1 MTRLYWTTYA
11 RTSAL
16 SRWMPAPGPKAS
28 AISTGANSEQKELTM
43 AATTNA
49 PMTKTLK
56 IDLHRAGS
64 PSERRGTFVGPPPKM
79 RLRPGAVISFD
90 LKVTP
95 NDPDA
100 TFEVTFPATP
110 FTDDDTPT
118 GKPVFSITNSNP
130 HVGI

>member
-1 MTRLYWTTYA
+1 
-11 RTSAL
+11 
-16 SRWMPAPGPKAS
+16 
-28 AISTGANSEQKELTM
+28 M

-130 HVGI
+130 HVGIFQGLYHYKVSVTTKDSSGRVEVFEISHCPELDLDPNV